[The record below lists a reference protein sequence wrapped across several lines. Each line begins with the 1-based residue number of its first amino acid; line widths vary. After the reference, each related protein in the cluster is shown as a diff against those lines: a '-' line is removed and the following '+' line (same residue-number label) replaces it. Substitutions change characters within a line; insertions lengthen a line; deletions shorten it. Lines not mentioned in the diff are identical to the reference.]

1 MKQYFA
7 ITVIL
12 LLLAFIPLSYEQPGL
27 RVGSKKFT
35 ESVIL
40 GEILANLSRD
50 QDIQAA
56 HYQELGGT
64 RLVYEALKN
73 GEIDIYPEYTGTI
86 SEEILA
92 AQPIDGSEQ
101 MRTALSKQGVL
112 MSGALGLN
120 NTYAFGM
127 KKETAERLGMEAIS
141 DLARRPDLK
150 FGFSSEWMERQ
161 EDGWPK
167 LREHYGLSPR
177 NVKGM
182 DHDLAYRQLDDGDID
197 VIDVYTTD
205 AKIRQYDI
213 TVLEDDRKFFP
224 RYDAVLLY
232 RADLV
237 DRQPDLVRQ
246 LLRLEGQV
254 NDALMMQ
261 MNARAELDGL
271 PETQVAA
278 DFLAERFN
286 IAKNVED
293 ETLASRVWKHTIEH
307 LDLVRKSLVPAIL
320 IAIPLGVIAAKRRT
334 TGQVILAVVGII
346 QTIPALALLVILMK
360 PVSYVGLSSIG
371 AGSFN
376 AVVALFLYSLLPI
389 VRNTYTGLHDL
400 PGNYHESA
408 RALGLPAWSRLQ
420 LIELPLASRT
430 ILAGIKT
437 AAVINV
443 GFATLGALVGA
454 GGYGQPILTGIRLS
468 SNSLILQGAVA
479 AAVMALAVQGLF
491 ELAERYLVPRGLRLP
506 GPKNK

>member
-1 MKQYFA
+1 M
-7 ITVIL
+7 
-12 LLLAFIPLSYEQPGL
+12 
-27 RVGSKKFT
+27 
-35 ESVIL
+35 
-40 GEILANLSRD
+40 
-50 QDIQAA
+50 
-56 HYQELGGT
+56 
-64 RLVYEALKN
+64 
-73 GEIDIYPEYTGTI
+73 
-86 SEEILA
+86 
-92 AQPIDGSEQ
+92 
-101 MRTALSKQGVL
+101 
-112 MSGALGLN
+112 
-120 NTYAFGM
+120 
-127 KKETAERLGMEAIS
+127 
-141 DLARRPDLK
+141 
-150 FGFSSEWMERQ
+150 
-161 EDGWPK
+161 
-167 LREHYGLSPR
+167 
-177 NVKGM
+177 
-182 DHDLAYRQLDDGDID
+182 
-197 VIDVYTTD
+197 
-205 AKIRQYDI
+205 
-213 TVLEDDRKFFP
+213 
-224 RYDAVLLY
+224 
-232 RADLV
+232 
-237 DRQPDLVRQ
+237 
-246 LLRLEGQV
+246 
-254 NDALMMQ
+254 
-261 MNARAELDGL
+261 
-271 PETQVAA
+271 AA

-400 PGNYHESA
+400 PGNYQESA

-506 GPKNK
+506 GSKNK